1 MTASAFDGAVIRIL
15 SLVILLVG
23 SGELDELVDVIER
36 ENGKDDYD
44 D

>member
-1 MTASAFDGAVIRIL
+1 MQLRFL

-23 SGELDELVDVIER
+23 SGELDELVNTIER
-36 ENGKDDYD
+36 ENGEDDYD